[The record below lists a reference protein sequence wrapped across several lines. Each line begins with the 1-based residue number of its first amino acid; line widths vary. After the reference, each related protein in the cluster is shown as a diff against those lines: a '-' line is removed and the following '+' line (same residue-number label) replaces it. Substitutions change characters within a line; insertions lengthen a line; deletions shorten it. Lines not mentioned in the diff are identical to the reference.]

1 MLFPL
6 LFNDEQINI
15 LSKIEKSGVVIIHG
29 PPGTGKSHTIANL
42 ISHFLAKGKKV
53 LVTNRKD

>member
-1 MLFPL
+1 
-6 LFNDEQINI
+6 